1 MPEIPPSSTPTVPE
15 IQARLHEVARLLRQ
29 PGTIEPESKRV
40 LAELVDE
47 LSKVLDTPSLPPAEV
62 THLAEST
69 IHLVEALQLQHQ
81 RELHVSLR
89 DRLERAVINAEVHS
103 PVLVGLAR
111 RLLDALADV
120 GI

>member
-1 MPEIPPSSTPTVPE
+1 MADTPPSNTPALSE
-15 IQARLHEVARLLRQ
+15 IRSRLHEVARLLRE
-29 PGTIEPESKRV
+29 PGSIDPKSKQV

-47 LSKVLDTPSLPPAEV
+47 LSKALDSPTLPPAEV

-69 IHLVEALQLQHQ
+69 VHLAEALQLQQ
-81 RELHVSLR
+81 KRELPVSLR
-89 DRLERAVINAEVHS
+89 DRLERALINAEVHA

-111 RLLDALADV
+111 RLLDALADI